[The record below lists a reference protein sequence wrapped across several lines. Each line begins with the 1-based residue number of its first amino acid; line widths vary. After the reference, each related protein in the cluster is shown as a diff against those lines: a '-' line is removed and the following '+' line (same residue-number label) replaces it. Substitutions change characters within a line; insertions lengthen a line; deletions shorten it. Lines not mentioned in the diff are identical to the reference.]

1 LNPLQGL
8 ENLNIEHQGETMTQG
23 QARIIPIYS
32 SRGEA
37 EAYLVYPYLF
47 NRSGEWI
54 GCVTPQ
60 KEVYSVLG
68 NYVGFLTSDPRIV
81 RRKAEGDTR
90 PHVKVPPT
98 PRRLIAPAHTPLAP
112 LMSDLSNSL
121 VDVLADEPERLHTVD
136 TGELRND
143 LD

>member
-1 LNPLQGL
+1 MSQD
-8 ENLNIEHQGETMTQG
+8 

-32 SRGEA
+32 SRGEV
-37 EAYLVYPYLF
+37 EAYLGFPYLY

-68 NYVGFLTSDPRIV
+68 NYVGFLTNDARIV
-81 RRKAEGDTR
+81 RKRADDATR
-90 PHVKVPPT
+90 PRMKIPPA
-98 PRRLIAPAHTPLAP
+98 PRRLITPAHTPLAP
-112 LMSDLSNSL
+112 LMADLTHSL
-121 VDVLADEPERLHTVD
+121 VDVLAEEPERLHTVD

>member
-1 LNPLQGL
+1 
-8 ENLNIEHQGETMTQG
+8 MSQG

-37 EAYLVYPYLF
+37 EAYLVFPYLY

-54 GCVTPQ
+54 GWVTPQ
-60 KEVYSVLG
+60 REVYSVLG
-68 NYVGFLTSDPRIV
+68 NYVGFVTGDPRIV
-81 RRKAEGDTR
+81 RKRAEDNIR
-90 PHVKVPPT
+90 PHQKPPSP
-98 PRRLIAPAHTPLAP
+98 PRRLTTPAFTPLAP
-112 LMSDLSNSL
+112 LLSDLPHSL
-121 VDVLADEPERLHTVD
+121 VDILVEEPERLHTVD

>member
-1 LNPLQGL
+1 
-8 ENLNIEHQGETMTQG
+8 MSQG

-32 SRGEA
+32 SRGEVD
-37 EAYLVYPYLF
+37 AYLVFPYLF

-54 GCVTPQ
+54 GWVTPQ

-68 NYVGFLTSDPRIV
+68 NYVGFLTTDPRIV
-81 RRKAEGDTR
+81 RKRAEDATR
-90 PHVKVPPT
+90 PRQKAPAIPQ
-98 PRRLIAPAHTPLAP
+98 RLITPAHTPLAP
-112 LMSDLSNSL
+112 LMSDLPQGL
-121 VDVLADEPERLHTVD
+121 VDILAEEPERLHTVD